1 MAIEAQQFAG
11 KGTTIQVAGMSG
23 GLTGTTAIAVSGII
37 EVADVNGSGGWVA
50 FGASGMSAPSA
61 DAANAYF
68 IPPYGVTRP
77 FVVSSSYTHIMCSAG
92 AKINVRKLD
101 IA

>member
-23 GLTGTTAIAVSGII
+23 GLTSTSEIAVSGII
-37 EVADVNGSGGWVA
+37 EVADVTGSGAWIK
-50 FGASGMSAPSA
+50 FGGDSISPAA
-61 DAANAYF
+61 DADNNYF

-77 FVVSSSYTHIMCSAG
+77 FVVSSSYTKVKG
-92 AKINVRKLD
+92 TAKINVRKLD

>member
-1 MAIEAQQFAG
+1 MAIKGQQFEG
-11 KGTTIQVAGMSG
+11 TGTTVQVGGISG

-37 EVADVNGSGGWVA
+37 EVAEVTGAGVWVA

-77 FVVSSSYTHIMCSAG
+77 LVVSSDYTLIRSSG
-92 AKINVRKLD
+92 TKINVRSLNV
-101 IA
+101 A